1 MKILLNDWAA
11 RNYSPAPS
19 AWVLRKWVR
28 AGEIQPAPERVGAAY
43 YVDEAATRRVLP
55 LEPLLNRLRQHLET
69 A

>member
-11 RNYSPAPS
+11 RNYSPPPS

-28 AGEIQPAPERVGAAY
+28 AGEIRPAPERVGASY
-43 YVDEAATRRVLP
+43 YVEESAARRTLP
-55 LEPLLNRLRQHLET
+55 LEPLVNRLRQHLES